1 MTENN
6 QPTMAE
12 HCIIQPSEEMKRLI
26 QTRESYC
33 VDAEISTA
41 ALKEILNNNNYRPRE
56 VIKKAV
62 SNLDTT
68 IQMIDY
74 YDDKLKEQE
83 KIDRENFASEQ
94 QKQESKEILGI
105 GGKN

>member
-1 MTENN
+1 MAQNN

-12 HCIIQPSEEMKRLI
+12 QYIVPQSEEMKKLI
-26 QTRESYC
+26 QNRESYC
-33 VDAEISTA
+33 IDAEIYTA

-62 SNLDTT
+62 SNLNTT

-83 KIDRENFASEQ
+83 KIDRENFVAEQ
-94 QKQESKEILGI
+94 QKV
-105 GGKN
+105 GGEN